1 MEVTVIGIRRGS
13 DFLEVSS
20 LQKTSKNG
28 RRAYFRIFLNFCLA
42 VHIAVKENYT
52 SMDDVT
58 RVHTITYGD
67 FFRDFLLE
75 NQLCVFSSEIT
86 EDWRSRKEWVTNGK
100 PNLEFLSNRF
110 GKSEIFFFSF
120 ARSSWI
126 TIKIININLNC

>member
-1 MEVTVIGIRRGS
+1 
-13 DFLEVSS
+13 
-20 LQKTSKNG
+20 
-28 RRAYFRIFLNFCLA
+28 
-42 VHIAVKENYT
+42 
-52 SMDDVT
+52 MDDVT

-67 FFRDFLLE
+67 FFRDFLLA

-110 GKSEIFFFSF
+110 GKCEIFFFSF

-126 TIKIININLNC
+126 TIKIINIIIKIITIVKITITIVIKIMFPPRNCS

>member
-1 MEVTVIGIRRGS
+1 
-13 DFLEVSS
+13 
-20 LQKTSKNG
+20 
-28 RRAYFRIFLNFCLA
+28 
-42 VHIAVKENYT
+42 
-52 SMDDVT
+52 MDDVT

-67 FFRDFLLE
+67 FFRDFLLA

-110 GKSEIFFFSF
+110 GKSKIFFFSF

-126 TIKIININLNC
+126 TIKIVYIITIIVLTIVKITITLVIKIMCPPRNCS